1 MQPSSAASSGFGYF
15 YANHFY
21 PELMNNGLIA
31 ELQIMRKIY
40 SFHMGAGKE
49 DTNTQVLNVIDLLLS
64 ISNSYDC
71 REKH

>member
-31 ELQIMRKIY
+31 EVQTKIIGRII
-40 SFHMGAGKE
+40 FM
-49 DTNTQVLNVIDLLLS
+49 
-64 ISNSYDC
+64 ISN
-71 REKH
+71 

>member
-21 PELMNNGLIA
+21 SELMNNGLNA
-31 ELQIMRKIY
+31 DLLRKIY

-49 DTNTQVLNVIDLLLS
+49 DTNT
-64 ISNSYDC
+64 
-71 REKH
+71 